1 MNYIKRAIY
10 GPDPAEQ
17 RRTCQ
22 ALIRQN
28 QRQIDRQLAALQT
41 SESKTKQMIKASAKR
56 NDVKSARI
64 LAREVYGVKKQRS
77 RLHTSKAQLNSVSL
91 QVDEAFSLQKI
102 QGSMKTSTGVM
113 KEVNQLVRLPELT
126 GSMQQLSM
134 ELVKSGIIDEM
145 VGDTLD
151 TLDDNEMVDEDA
163 EKEID
168 SILGEIT
175 NGAIGTPQPVKEP
188 PQPKKEAVTPVPAAP
203 TTELEEEEEDE
214 EDEALLMDMRER
226 FKALQG

>member
-1 MNYIKRAIY
+1 MNYIKKAIY

-17 RRTCQ
+17 RRNCQ
-22 ALIRQN
+22 KLIRQN
-28 QRQIDRQLAALQT
+28 QRQVDRQLASLQS
-41 SESKTKQMIKASAKR
+41 SEAKTKQMIKASAKR

-64 LAREVYGVKKQRS
+64 LAKEIYGVKKQRA
-77 RLHTSKAQLNSVSL
+77 RLHTSKAQLNSVAL
-91 QVDEAFSLQKI
+91 QVDEAFALQKI

-113 KEVNQLVRLPELT
+113 KEVNQLVRLPELM

-134 ELVKSGIIDEM
+134 ELVKSGIIEEM

-151 TLDDNEMVDEDA
+151 TLDENEMVDEDA

-168 SILGEIT
+168 GILGEIT
-175 NGAIGTPQPVKEP
+175 NGAIGTPQPAKEKVV
-188 PQPKKEAVTPVPAAP
+188 PKKETVTPVPQAP
-203 TTELEEEEEDE
+203 TTELEDEEDE
-214 EDEALLMDMRER
+214 DDEALLMDMRER

>member
-1 MNYIKRAIY
+1 MNYIKKAIY

-22 ALIRQN
+22 SLIRQN
-28 QRQIDRQLAALQT
+28 QRQIDRQLASLQS
-41 SESKTKQMIKASAKR
+41 SEAKTKQMIKASAKR

-64 LAREVYGVKKQRS
+64 LAKEIYGVKKQRE

-113 KEVNQLVRLPELT
+113 KEVNQLVRLPELM

-175 NGAIGTPQPVKEP
+175 NGAIGTPQPAKEKVA
-188 PQPKKEAVTPVPAAP
+188 PKKESVTPVPQAP
-203 TTELEEEEEDE
+203 TTELEDEEDE
-214 EDEALLMDMRER
+214 DDEALLMDMRER

>member
-1 MNYIKRAIY
+1 MNYIKKAIY

-22 ALIRQN
+22 SLIRQN
-28 QRQIDRQLAALQT
+28 QRQIDRQLASLQS
-41 SESKTKQMIKASAKR
+41 SEAKTKQMIKASAKR

-64 LAREVYGVKKQRS
+64 LAKEIYGVKKQRA

-113 KEVNQLVRLPELT
+113 KEVNQLVRLPELM

-168 SILGEIT
+168 GILGEIT
-175 NGAIGTPQPVKEP
+175 NGAIGTPQPAKEKVV
-188 PQPKKEAVTPVPAAP
+188 PKKETVTPVPQAP
-203 TTELEEEEEDE
+203 TTELEDEEDE
-214 EDEALLMDMRER
+214 DDEALLMDMRER